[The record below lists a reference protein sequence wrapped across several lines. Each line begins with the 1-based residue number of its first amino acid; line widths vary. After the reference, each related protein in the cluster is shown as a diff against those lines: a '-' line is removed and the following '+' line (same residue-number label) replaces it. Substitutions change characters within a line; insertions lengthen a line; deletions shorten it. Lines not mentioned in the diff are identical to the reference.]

1 MPSFCKYP
9 IRDLIRIK
17 VKNIRIRSCIT
28 VFLCKCLPNV
38 PNQRPDPDDGFKKPD
53 LRHCI
58 YVKIPPVVGL
68 VVELVGLDERAED
81 PLVPRVLQRLRH
93 VRRVAEGD
101 DGHPPAGVGLGHNA
115 DRADRAAA
123 PLVLVVQLLA
133 QLPIWNRK

>member
-1 MPSFCKYP
+1 MMVKKN
-9 IRDLIRIK
+9 RIC
-17 VKNIRIRSCIT
+17 VT
-28 VFLCKCLPNV
+28 VF
-38 PNQRPDPDDGFKKPD
+38 
-53 LRHCI
+53 
-58 YVKIPPVVGL
+58 YVNIPPVVGL
-68 VVELVGLDERAED
+68 VVELVGFDERAED